1 MAKFKKGQTGNAKGR
16 PPGAPN
22 KATRA
27 FREAVAVV
35 CSELGGD
42 HMLTWAR
49 DNPGAFYTIASRLV
63 PPGTP
68 VNIGPL
74 EGTLAEKS
82 DKVIAAMASGVITP
96 EQASTIMSALTAQAR
111 IVEID
116 DLARRVKTLEES
128 QPNAN
133 H

>member
-1 MAKFKKGQTGNAKGR
+1 MLTWAKGR
-16 PPGAPN
+16 P
-22 KATRA
+22 
-27 FREAVAVV
+27 
-35 CSELGGD
+35 S
-42 HMLTWAR
+42 
-49 DNPGAFYTIASRLV
+49 AFYGIAARLV

-74 EGTLAEKS
+74 EGTFAEKS
-82 DKVIAAMASGVITP
+82 DKVIAAMAGGVITP
-96 EQASTIMSALTAQAR
+96 EQAATIMGALTAQAR

-116 DLARRVKTLEES
+116 DLTRRVKTLEEN